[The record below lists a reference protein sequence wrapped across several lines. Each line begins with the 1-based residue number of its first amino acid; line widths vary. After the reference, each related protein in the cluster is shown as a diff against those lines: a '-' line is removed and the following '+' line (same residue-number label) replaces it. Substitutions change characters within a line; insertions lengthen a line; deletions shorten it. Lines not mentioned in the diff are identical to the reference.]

1 MKTKKSVKRLLSLF
15 TSSAMMFTLTS
26 ALPEQ
31 RNVMAVSEV
40 VIDINKEYQTIRG
53 FGGINHPEWTGADLS
68 EAQRQTAF
76 GNGDNELGLTVL
88 RVFVNPDRNQWYKA
102 LPTAQFA
109 TKMGA
114 TVFASP
120 WEPPANLAESG
131 GSNGKLHIPKSN
143 YGAYA
148 QHLNDFGTYMKD
160 NNVDLYSISV
170 QNEPDYASEWTYW
183 STDETTDFIANYG
196 DRITSTR
203 LMSPESFQYAPE
215 NASWVSDGGKKFYRK
230 ILNNSKAMENCDLF
244 GTHMYGTARDWMD
257 FPDLENSGKE
267 IWMTEVYVP
276 NSDADSANRYPEAVQ
291 VAENIHNAM
300 VVGNMSAY
308 TWWYIRR
315 NYGLMTEDGKISK
328 RGYCMAQYSKYV
340 RPGDVRVDATEQPED
355 DVLVSA
361 YKGDDNQVTI
371 VAVNRSEKE
380 YTQNFRIDNENIS
393 DVDRYRTSAGEN
405 IAPTLNMEFNGDNFY
420 AQLPANSV
428 STFVVTL
435 SDESV
440 EPNEYGWY
448 FADGFEGSTC
458 DWNIRGAGE
467 VLTSGRTAYVGNE
480 SLLVKDRT
488 NAWNGASKTLGRAF
502 EAGNEYS
509 FSANVMYFDGDA
521 TDKFYLK
528 LQYTDKNGDTQYS
541 TIAEAG
547 AIKGKWVQLAN
558 RNYKI
563 PSDASDMQI
572 YIETANSTSNF
583 YIDEVIGAVAGT
595 SIIGAGESKNI
606 ILGDINSDGVINSFD
621 MVLARKGLADGF
633 SDSAEK
639 ISADVDQ
646 SGDYNINDAV
656 LIQKF
661 ILGQINQFPVAEK
674 TVDTVAMEKIFS
686 GVTPAGSYK
695 KSGENNP
702 LYTQHFG
709 ADPGVMEYNGRV
721 YVYMTND
728 VVEYDANGNVTEN
741 TYGQVN
747 KINCISSDDMV
758 NWTDHGAINVAGSD
772 GVAKWAGLSWA
783 PCTAHKTINGKEKF
797 FLYFCNGGNGIC
809 VLTADSPTG
818 PWSDPLGHALVTR
831 DVPNCNNIPW
841 LFDPAVFVDSDGTG
855 YLCFGGGVPEGKEA
869 MPSTTR
875 IVKLGDDM
883 TSIVGTPST
892 IDAPY
897 VFEDSGINKIGN
909 KYYYTYCSN
918 WKTGGNSYGLSSA
931 GIQYMVADNPLGP
944 YTYGGELFKNQGN
957 FFSGMT
963 GNNHHSIVELNN
975 QLYLFYHSR
984 PVEKAMGI
992 DGNYR
997 SPQVD
1002 KITMNGTEMNAV
1014 TGTMAGIS
1022 QLKKLNP
1029 YSKVQAE
1036 TMSNQS
1042 NDISVNGLGDT
1053 AVHGKKGS
1061 WISVSGADFSKGAK
1075 TLTIKA
1081 SSANGAVI
1089 KVCKGDAK
1097 GEAVAYA
1104 EIPSGMSEI
1113 KVPVISSVNGST
1125 ELCFLF
1131 SGDADF
1137 DYWYFS

>member
-1 MKTKKSVKRLLSLF
+1 MKTKKSVKRLLSLL

-31 RNVMAVSEV
+31 INVAAASEV

-68 EAQRQTAF
+68 ESQRQTAF
-76 GNGDNELGLTVL
+76 GNGENELGLTVL
-88 RVFVNPDRNQWYKA
+88 RVFVNPDRNQWSKA

-109 TKMGA
+109 TKMGV

-143 YGAYA
+143 YAAYA

-170 QNEPDYASEWTYW
+170 QNEPDYAEEWTYW
-183 STDETTDFIANYG
+183 STDETADFIANYG

-215 NASWVSDGGKKFYRK
+215 NASWVKDGGKKFYRK

-371 VAVNRSEKE
+371 VAVNKGEKE

-393 DVDRYRTSAGEN
+393 DVDRYRTSASEN

-435 SDESV
+435 SDESA

-458 DWNIRGAGE
+458 DWNIRGSGE
-467 VLTSGRTAYVGNE
+467 VLTSGRTSYVGDE

-509 FSANVMYFDGDA
+509 FSANVMYFDGDT

-541 TIAEAG
+541 TIAEAT
-547 AIKGKWVQLAN
+547 AIKGEWVQLAN
-558 RNYKI
+558 KNYKI
-563 PSDASDMQI
+563 PADASDMQI
-572 YIETANSTSNF
+572 YIETADSTGNF

-606 ILGDINSDGVINSFD
+606 TLGDINSDGVIDSFD
-621 MVLARKGLADGF
+621 IVLARKGLVNGF

-639 ISADVDQ
+639 LSADVDQ
-646 SGDYNINDAV
+646 SGEYNISDAV

-661 ILGQINQFPVAEK
+661 VLGQINEFPVSEPPVIEVPPTIMRTMSEYTPLVQKNVVEFETVDSKQEKAGVQYGTVKSGTYYSTTCKRNKPYNVLLPANYSENKEYPVLYVLHGYWENQDRMIIKGNDTMYTRQIIGNAIAEGDAEDMIVVFPYIYSSATQDSCSAMDDANNAAYDNFINDLTKDLMPHIEK
-674 TVDTVAMEKIFS
+674 TYSVKTGKENTAITGFS
-686 GVTPAGSYK
+686 MGGRESLLIGMNRPDLFGYVGAICPAPGVTGSFKWNSEKEAPSLLFITAGSNDTIVY
-695 KSGENNP
+695 SNPETYHNNFASNNVP
-702 LYTQHFG
+702 HIWH
-709 ADPGVMEYNGRV
+709 
-721 YVYMTND
+721 YV
-728 VVEYDANGNVTEN
+728 
-741 TYGQVN
+741 
-747 KINCISSDDMV
+747 
-758 NWTDHGAINVAGSD
+758 
-772 GVAKWAGLSWA
+772 
-783 PCTAHKTINGKEKF
+783 
-797 FLYFCNGGNGIC
+797 NGGYHGDNSI
-809 VLTADSPTG
+809 
-818 PWSDPLGHALVTR
+818 HAHIYNFVR
-831 DVPNCNNIPW
+831 
-841 LFDPAVFVDSDGTG
+841 AVF
-855 YLCFGGGVPEGKEA
+855 
-869 MPSTTR
+869 
-875 IVKLGDDM
+875 
-883 TSIVGTPST
+883 
-892 IDAPY
+892 
-897 VFEDSGINKIGN
+897 
-909 KYYYTYCSN
+909 
-918 WKTGGNSYGLSSA
+918 
-931 GIQYMVADNPLGP
+931 
-944 YTYGGELFKNQGN
+944 
-957 FFSGMT
+957 
-963 GNNHHSIVELNN
+963 
-975 QLYLFYHSR
+975 
-984 PVEKAMGI
+984 KA
-992 DGNYR
+992 
-997 SPQVD
+997 
-1002 KITMNGTEMNAV
+1002 
-1014 TGTMAGIS
+1014 
-1022 QLKKLNP
+1022 
-1029 YSKVQAE
+1029 
-1036 TMSNQS
+1036 
-1042 NDISVNGLGDT
+1042 
-1053 AVHGKKGS
+1053 
-1061 WISVSGADFSKGAK
+1061 
-1075 TLTIKA
+1075 
-1081 SSANGAVI
+1081 
-1089 KVCKGDAK
+1089 
-1097 GEAVAYA
+1097 
-1104 EIPSGMSEI
+1104 
-1113 KVPVISSVNGST
+1113 
-1125 ELCFLF
+1125 
-1131 SGDADF
+1131 
-1137 DYWYFS
+1137 